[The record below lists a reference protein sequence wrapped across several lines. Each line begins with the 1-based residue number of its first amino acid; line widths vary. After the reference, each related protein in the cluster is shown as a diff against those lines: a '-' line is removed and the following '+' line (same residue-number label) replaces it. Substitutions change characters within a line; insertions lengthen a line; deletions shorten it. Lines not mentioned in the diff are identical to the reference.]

1 MFRGGVSDWE
11 VHLNALASIVHDLE
25 PELHSKDNTETSGPL
40 VQGAAL
46 NSIESAA
53 LPFLIAVVLWFD
65 LLSCASTGL
74 APRLPYRELIE
85 KRGVNLEDV
94 LGCKSWVMLAIGD
107 LASLNAWKRN
117 ARQDGSLSTRELLER
132 SSIIERNLEQ
142 GLAML
147 ATHDALETSERI
159 AHKSSS
165 SHNSDSPEVVVTI
178 TRVFASAAL
187 VQLHTIT
194 SGAFSNVPETR
205 LAVKRTMSALKH
217 VADYQDLRGLIWPL
231 CLSGC
236 MAQPHQQPF
245 FRDLLLRVIGDAG
258 QEFGN
263 CTTVLRI
270 LEACWE
276 GRLHD
281 PTQEWNWE
289 KAMTDLRICGLLV

>member
-1 MFRGGVSDWE
+1 MSDWE
-11 VHLNALASIVHDLE
+11 LHLNALASIVHDLE
-25 PELHSKDNTETSGPL
+25 PDLPSTDNRSPSGSL
-40 VQGAAL
+40 VQGTIP

-74 APRLPYRELIE
+74 APRLPYRDLIE
-85 KRGVNLEDV
+85 NRGVNLEHV
-94 LGCKSWVMLAIGD
+94 LGCKNWVMVSIGD
-107 LASLNAWKRN
+107 LASLNAWKKN
-117 ARQDGSLSTRELLER
+117 ARQNGSLSTRELLER

-147 ATHDALETSERI
+147 ATGDVLESLEPTT
-159 AHKSSS
+159 HKSSS
-165 SHNSDSPEVVVTI
+165 PNDSESPEVVLTI

-194 SGAFSNVPETR
+194 SGAFPNVPETQF
-205 LAVKRTMSALKH
+205 AVKRTMNALKQ
-217 VADYQDLRGLIWPL
+217 VTDYQDLRGLIWPL

-236 MAQPHQQPF
+236 MAQAHQQPF
-245 FRDLLLRVIGDAG
+245 FRDLLRKVIGDAQ

-263 CTTVLRI
+263 CTTVLRV

-276 GRLHD
+276 SQLHD

-289 KAMTDLRICGLLV
+289 QAMADLHICGLLV